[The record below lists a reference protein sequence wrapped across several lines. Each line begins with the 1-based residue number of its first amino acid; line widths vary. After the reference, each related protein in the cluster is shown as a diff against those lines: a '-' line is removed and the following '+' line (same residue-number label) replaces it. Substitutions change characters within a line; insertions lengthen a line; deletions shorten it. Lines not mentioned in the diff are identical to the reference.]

1 MKIRNKRLRR
11 IMIPA
16 VLSAVVLTEALA
28 PVCVLAGPATAS
40 VDETLYLNLDY
51 YGGISK
57 ANVVKGISFNSL
69 KSYTDYGN
77 YLSVTNM
84 TTDEKPVEGSGSV
97 TFSAPENGGKFF
109 FEGELDPKKVTSPWT
124 FDVTYKVNGVV
135 TNAEDVA
142 GASGTIEMDIDC
154 YPNEKAS
161 EYMKNNFMLICAVPI
176 DNNKVYSVDAPDSQ
190 TINLGQY
197 SGVAFEALPGKE
209 AHFVVRMGTD
219 SFETV
224 GAIIMMSP
232 GTVGDLED
240 LKDLKELK
248 DKFRDN
254 TNAMMDDVDALMDNV
269 TDVSEQL
276 SLTNEMLS
284 QLKQGKSKID
294 ASKDVI
300 FNGNDVAIQD
310 LRDLSTSMTPLSDS
324 LKTVQWMVYDVNK
337 NLNSLDQ
344 DLLDTTSKMKTL
356 STRLKTL
363 GSSMSGV
370 DNLTAQE
377 IISEI
382 SEAGLTDALKKV
394 QSGAAGASSAA
405 DEFSTIVGKGVDN
418 LTAQEIISEIS
429 EAGLTDALKK
439 VQSGAAGASSAADE
453 FSTIVGKGVASASDA
468 SSKLV
473 TDAALSN
480 TMYEEEYLPQAVIS
494 AVQQSLGSNTDLS
507 DATKKAAAEQSVA
520 QLLDIYT
527 ALRNA
532 GDTADSEGSGLITED
547 NDGSAVSTASL
558 LAAAA
563 ALKAAQSGTA
573 GALDAYSGNSSFL
586 SLALQLSS
594 EPSYASATAK
604 QQASRFVGRLQSVQN
619 LQKSAEDISKNAA
632 DSSTQAGK
640 KLTELQSALEEL
652 GSGLAD
658 AAGIESAAL
667 ISGIDSVLSDIE
679 DIADDAGAV
688 SFQTARFLNS
698 ASKLS
703 GDLDSLIGTMNNYYD
718 DLQKAVSN
726 TDDVLGQIQKT
737 TDDLA
742 GTLQTVNDTLRSAS
756 ENLSAAGDAALAAG
770 DLAVDNTEKI
780 VDNTKNL
787 KDSGADLR
795 KSINDELDEKEAEN
809 NFLNMDPDAV
819 KESFTSEK
827 NQEPTA
833 LSIVCRTEEIS
844 VDDDEEESLDAE
856 TEEESSGVLQRIAN
870 VFKKIWHAVKK
881 LLGMEKD

>member
-1 MKIRNKRLRR
+1 MKIRNRKLRR

-28 PVCVLAGPATAS
+28 PVCALAGPATAS

-57 ANVVKGISFNSL
+57 ANVVKGINFNSL
-69 KSYTDYGN
+69 STYTDYGD

-84 TTDEKPVEGSGSV
+84 STDEKPTEGNGSV
-97 TFSAPENGGKFF
+97 TFSAPEKGGKFF
-109 FEGELDPKKVTSPWT
+109 FEGELDPKKVVSPWT

-154 YPNEKAS
+154 YPNENAS

-209 AHFVVRMGTD
+209 AHFVVRLGTD

-224 GAIIMMSP
+224 GAILMMSP
-232 GTVGDLED
+232 GTVGDLQD

-248 DKFRDN
+248 DKFRTN
-254 TNAMMDDVDALMDNV
+254 TNAMMDDMEALMDNV
-269 TDVSEQL
+269 TDVSKQL
-276 SLTNEMLS
+276 SLTNEMLT
-284 QLKQGKSKID
+284 QLRAGKSKID

-324 LKTVQWMVYDVNK
+324 LKTAQWMVYDVNK
-337 NLNSLDQ
+337 NLNSMDQ

-356 STRLKTL
+356 STRLKSL
-363 GSSMSGV
+363 GSSLGGV
-370 DNLTAQE
+370 DNLTAQDLLKE
-377 IISEI
+377 MND
-382 SEAGLTDALKKV
+382 AGLSDALKKIKTN
-394 QSGAAGASSAA
+394 AAGASSSAGELSA
-405 DEFSTIVGKGVDN
+405 VVSQGVST
-418 LTAQEIISEIS
+418 
-429 EAGLTDALKK
+429 
-439 VQSGAAGASSAADE
+439 ASN
-453 FSTIVGKGVASASDA
+453 ASA
-468 SSKLV
+468 KLV

-494 AVQQSLGSNTDLS
+494 AVQQSLGSDADLS
-507 DATKKAAAEQSVA
+507 DAAVKAAAEQNVA
-520 QLLDIYT
+520 QLLDVYK
-527 ALRNA
+527 ALRN
-532 GDTADSEGSGLITED
+532 GSSADSEGSGLITED
-547 NDGSAVSTASL
+547 NAGSAVSAEELLTAV
-558 LAAAA
+558 A
-563 ALKAAQSGTA
+563 ALKSGDQIALAGYMENNESFTSLVGQLQS
-573 GALDAYSGNSSFL
+573 N
-586 SLALQLSS
+586 
-594 EPSYASATAK
+594 PNYASSTAK
-604 QQASRFVGRLQSVQN
+604 QQASRFVGRLQSVQS
-619 LQKSAEDISKNAA
+619 LQKSADDISKNAA
-632 DSSTQAGK
+632 DSSAKAGE
-640 KLTELQSALEEL
+640 KLSELQSALEEL
-652 GSGLAD
+652 GTGLSD
-658 AAGIESAAL
+658 VAGIESSAL

-679 DIADDAGAV
+679 DISEDAGAV
-688 SFQTARFLNS
+688 AFQTARFLNS

-703 GDLDSLIGTMNNYYD
+703 GDLDSLIGIMNNYYED
-718 DLQKAVSN
+718 VQKALTN

-756 ENLSAAGDAALAAG
+756 ENLSAAGDAALEAG
-770 DLAVDNTEKI
+770 DLAVDNAEKI

-787 KDSGADLR
+787 KNSGADLR

-844 VDDDEEESLDAE
+844 LDDDEEESLDAE
-856 TEEESSGVLQRIAN
+856 EAEENLSSFQRIVN
-870 VFKKIWHAVKK
+870 VFKKIWHAIKSV
-881 LLGMEKD
+881 LGLDKSKSKG

>member
-1 MKIRNKRLRR
+1 MKIRNRKLRR

-28 PVCVLAGPATAS
+28 PVCALAGPATAS

-57 ANVVKGISFNSL
+57 ANVVKGINFNSL
-69 KSYTDYGN
+69 STYTDYGD

-84 TTDEKPVEGSGSV
+84 STDEKPTESNGSV
-97 TFSAPENGGKFF
+97 TFSAPEKGGKFF
-109 FEGELDPKKVTSPWT
+109 FEGELDPKKVVSPWT

-154 YPNEKAS
+154 YPNENAS

-209 AHFVVRMGTD
+209 AHFVVRLGTD

-224 GAIIMMSP
+224 GAILMMSP
-232 GTVGDLED
+232 GTVGDLQD

-248 DKFRDN
+248 DKFRTN
-254 TNAMMDDVDALMDNV
+254 TNAMMDDMEALMDNV
-269 TDVSEQL
+269 TDVSKQL
-276 SLTNEMLS
+276 SLTNEMLT
-284 QLKQGKSKID
+284 QLRAGKSKID

-324 LKTVQWMVYDVNK
+324 LKTAQWMVYDVNK
-337 NLNSLDQ
+337 NLNSMDQ

-356 STRLKTL
+356 STRLKSL
-363 GSSMSGV
+363 GSSLGGV
-370 DNLTAQE
+370 DNLTAQDLLKE
-377 IISEI
+377 MND
-382 SEAGLTDALKKV
+382 AGLSDALKKIKTN
-394 QSGAAGASSAA
+394 AAGASSSAGELSA
-405 DEFSTIVGKGVDN
+405 VVSQGVST
-418 LTAQEIISEIS
+418 
-429 EAGLTDALKK
+429 
-439 VQSGAAGASSAADE
+439 ASN
-453 FSTIVGKGVASASDA
+453 ASA
-468 SSKLV
+468 KLV

-494 AVQQSLGSNTDLS
+494 AVQQSLGSDADLS
-507 DATKKAAAEQSVA
+507 DAAVKAAAEQSVA
-520 QLLDIYT
+520 QLLDVYK
-527 ALRNA
+527 ALRN
-532 GDTADSEGSGLITED
+532 GSSADSEGSGLITED
-547 NDGSAVSTASL
+547 NAGSAVSAEELLTAV
-558 LAAAA
+558 A
-563 ALKAAQSGTA
+563 ALKSGDQS
-573 GALDAYSGNSSFL
+573 ALAEYAGNSSFM
-586 SLALQLSS
+586 SLVQQLAGDS
-594 EPSYASATAK
+594 SYASSTAK
-604 QQASRFVGRLQSVQN
+604 QQASRFVGRLQSVQS
-619 LQKSAEDISKNAA
+619 LQKSADDISKNAA
-632 DSSTQAGK
+632 DSSAKAGE
-640 KLTELQSALEEL
+640 KLSELQSALEEL
-652 GSGLAD
+652 GAGLSD
-658 AAGIESAAL
+658 VAGIESSAL

-679 DIADDAGAV
+679 DISEDAGAV

-703 GDLDSLIGTMNNYYD
+703 GDLDSLIGIMNNYYED
-718 DLQKAVSN
+718 VQKALTN

-756 ENLSAAGDAALAAG
+756 ENLSAAGDAALEAG
-770 DLAVDNTEKI
+770 DLAVDNAEKI

-787 KDSGADLR
+787 KNSGADLR

-844 VDDDEEESLDAE
+844 LDDDEEESLDAE
-856 TEEESSGVLQRIAN
+856 EAEENLSSFQRIVN
-870 VFKKIWHAVKK
+870 VFKKIWHAIKSV
-881 LLGMEKD
+881 LGLDKSKSKG

>member
-84 TTDEKPVEGSGSV
+84 TTDEKPVESSGSV

-363 GSSMSGV
+363 GSSMS
-370 DNLTAQE
+370 
-377 IISEI
+377 
-382 SEAGLTDALKKV
+382 
-394 QSGAAGASSAA
+394 
-405 DEFSTIVGKGVDN
+405 GVDN

>member
-1 MKIRNKRLRR
+1 MKIRNRKLRR

-28 PVCVLAGPATAS
+28 PVCALAGPATAS

-57 ANVVKGISFNSL
+57 ANVVKGINFNSL
-69 KSYTDYGN
+69 SSYTDYGD

-84 TTDEKPVEGSGSV
+84 STDEKPTEGNGSV
-97 TFSAPENGGKFF
+97 TFSAPEKGGKFF
-109 FEGELDPKKVTSPWT
+109 FEGELDPKKVVSPWT

-154 YPNEKAS
+154 YPNENAS

-209 AHFVVRMGTD
+209 AHFVVRLGTD

-224 GAIIMMSP
+224 GAILMMSP
-232 GTVGDLED
+232 GTVGDLQD

-248 DKFRDN
+248 DKFRTN

-269 TDVSEQL
+269 TDVSKQL
-276 SLTNEMLS
+276 SLTNEMLT
-284 QLKQGKSKID
+284 QLRAGKSKID

-324 LKTVQWMVYDVNK
+324 LKTAQWMVYDVNK
-337 NLNSLDQ
+337 NLNSMDQ

-356 STRLKTL
+356 STRLKSL
-363 GSSMSGV
+363 GSSLGGV
-370 DNLTAQE
+370 DNLTAQDLLQE
-377 IISEI
+377 MND
-382 SEAGLTDALKKV
+382 AGLSDALKKIKTN
-394 QSGAAGASSAA
+394 AAGASSSAGELSA
-405 DEFSTIVGKGVDN
+405 VVSQGVST
-418 LTAQEIISEIS
+418 
-429 EAGLTDALKK
+429 
-439 VQSGAAGASSAADE
+439 ASN
-453 FSTIVGKGVASASDA
+453 ASA
-468 SSKLV
+468 KLV

-494 AVQQSLGSNTDLS
+494 AVQQSLGSDADLS
-507 DATKKAAAEQSVA
+507 DAAVKAAAEQNVA
-520 QLLDIYT
+520 QLLDVYK
-527 ALRNA
+527 ALRN
-532 GDTADSEGSGLITED
+532 GSSVDSEGSGLITED
-547 NDGSAVSTASL
+547 NAGSAVSAEELLTAV
-558 LAAAA
+558 A
-563 ALKAAQSGTA
+563 ALKSGDQIALAGYMENNESFTSLVGQLQS
-573 GALDAYSGNSSFL
+573 N
-586 SLALQLSS
+586 
-594 EPSYASATAK
+594 PNYASSTAK
-604 QQASRFVGRLQSVQN
+604 QQASRFVGRLQSVQS
-619 LQKSAEDISKNAA
+619 LQKSADDISKNAA
-632 DSSTQAGK
+632 DSSAKAGE
-640 KLTELQSALEEL
+640 KLSELQSALEEL
-652 GSGLAD
+652 GTGLSD
-658 AAGIESAAL
+658 VAGIESSAL

-679 DIADDAGAV
+679 DISEDAGAV
-688 SFQTARFLNS
+688 AFQTARFLNS

-703 GDLDSLIGTMNNYYD
+703 GDLDSLIGIMNNYYED
-718 DLQKAVSN
+718 VQKALTN

-756 ENLSAAGDAALAAG
+756 ENLSAAGDAALEAG
-770 DLAVDNTEKI
+770 DLAVDNAEKI

-787 KDSGADLR
+787 KNSGADLR

-844 VDDDEEESLDAE
+844 LDDDEEESLDAE
-856 TEEESSGVLQRIAN
+856 EAEENLSSFQRIVN
-870 VFKKIWHAVKK
+870 VFKKIWHAIKSV
-881 LLGMEKD
+881 LGLDKSKSKG

>member
-1 MKIRNKRLRR
+1 MKIRNKKLRR
-11 IMIPA
+11 LMIPA
-16 VLSAVVLTEALA
+16 VMSAVVLTEALA

-57 ANVVKGISFNSL
+57 ANVVKGINFNSL
-69 KSYTDYGN
+69 STYTDYGD

-84 TTDEKPVEGSGSV
+84 STDEKPAEGSGSV
-97 TFSAPENGGKFF
+97 TFSAPEKGGKFF
-109 FEGELDPKKVTSPWT
+109 FEGELDPKKVVSPWT

-135 TNAEDVA
+135 TNAEDAA

-154 YPNEKAS
+154 YPNENAS

-209 AHFVVRMGTD
+209 AHFVVRLGTD

-224 GAIIMMSP
+224 GAILMMCP
-232 GTVGDLED
+232 GTVGDLQD

-248 DKFRDN
+248 DKFRTN
-254 TNAMMDDVDALMDNV
+254 TNAMMDDMDALMDNV
-269 TDVSEQL
+269 TDVSKQL

-284 QLKQGKSKID
+284 QLRAGKSKID
-294 ASKDVI
+294 ASKDTI

-310 LRDLSTSMTPLSDS
+310 LRDLSASMTPLSDS
-324 LKTVQWMVYDVNK
+324 LKTTQWMVYDVNK
-337 NLNSLDQ
+337 NLNTMDQ

-356 STRLKTL
+356 STRLKSL
-363 GSSMSGV
+363 GSSLGGV

-377 IISEI
+377 LLKEMND
-382 SEAGLTDALKKV
+382 AGLSDALKKIKTN
-394 QSGAAGASSAA
+394 A
-405 DEFSTIVGKGVDN
+405 
-418 LTAQEIISEIS
+418 
-429 EAGLTDALKK
+429 
-439 VQSGAAGASSAADE
+439 
-453 FSTIVGKGVASASDA
+453 ASASSSAGELSAVVSQGVSTASNA

-494 AVQQSLGSNTDLS
+494 AVQQSLGSDADLS
-507 DATKKAAAEQSVA
+507 DANTKAAAEQSVA
-520 QLLDIYT
+520 QLLDIYK
-527 ALRNA
+527 ALRNGA
-532 GDTADSEGSGLITED
+532 VADSEGSGLITES
-547 NDGSAVSTASL
+547 NDGSTVSAKDL
-558 LAAAA
+558 LTAAA
-563 ALKAAQSGTA
+563 ALKSGDVSALAEYMGNGSFAALVGQLQSNADYT
-573 GALDAYSGNSSFL
+573 
-586 SLALQLSS
+586 
-594 EPSYASATAK
+594 SATAK
-604 QQASRFVGRLQSVQN
+604 QQASRFVGRLQSVQS
-619 LQKSAEDISKNAA
+619 LKKSADEISKNAA
-632 DSSTQAGK
+632 DSSAQAGA
-640 KLTELQSALEEL
+640 KLSELQSALEEL

-658 AAGIESAAL
+658 VAGIESGAL
-667 ISGIDSVLSDIE
+667 ISGIDDVLSDIE
-679 DIADDAGAV
+679 DISDDAGAV
-688 SFQTARFLNS
+688 AFQTARFLNS

-703 GDLDSLIGTMNNYYD
+703 GDLDTLIGTMNNYYD
-718 DLQKAVSN
+718 DVQKALSN

-756 ENLSAAGDAALAAG
+756 ENLSAAGDAALEAG

-787 KDSGADLR
+787 KNSGADLR

-844 VDDDEEESLDAE
+844 LDDDEEESLDAE
-856 TEEESSGVLQRIAN
+856 EEGESLSSFQRIIN
-870 VFKKIWHAVKK
+870 VFKKIWHAIKHV
-881 LLGMEKD
+881 LGLDKTKSKS

>member
-1 MKIRNKRLRR
+1 MKIRNRKLRR

-28 PVCVLAGPATAS
+28 PVCALAGPATAS

-57 ANVVKGISFNSL
+57 ANVVKGINFNSL
-69 KSYTDYGN
+69 STYTDYGD

-84 TTDEKPVEGSGSV
+84 STDEKPTEGNGSV
-97 TFSAPENGGKFF
+97 TFSAPEKGGKFF
-109 FEGELDPKKVTSPWT
+109 FEGELDPKKVVSPWT

-154 YPNEKAS
+154 YPNENAS

-209 AHFVVRMGTD
+209 AHFVVRLGTD

-224 GAIIMMSP
+224 GAILMMSP
-232 GTVGDLED
+232 GTVGDLQD

-248 DKFRDN
+248 DKFRTN
-254 TNAMMDDVDALMDNV
+254 TNAMMDDVEALMDNV
-269 TDVSEQL
+269 TDVSKQL
-276 SLTNEMLS
+276 SLTNEMLT
-284 QLKQGKSKID
+284 QLRSGKSKID

-324 LKTVQWMVYDVNK
+324 LKTAQWMVYDVNK
-337 NLNSLDQ
+337 NLNSMDQ

-356 STRLKTL
+356 STRLKSL
-363 GSSMSGV
+363 GSSLGGV
-370 DNLTAQE
+370 DNLTAQDLLQE
-377 IISEI
+377 MNDT
-382 SEAGLTDALKKV
+382 GLSDALKKIKTN
-394 QSGAAGASSAA
+394 AAGASSSAGELSA
-405 DEFSTIVGKGVDN
+405 VVSQGVST
-418 LTAQEIISEIS
+418 
-429 EAGLTDALKK
+429 
-439 VQSGAAGASSAADE
+439 ASN
-453 FSTIVGKGVASASDA
+453 ASA
-468 SSKLV
+468 KLV

-494 AVQQSLGSNTDLS
+494 AVQQSLGSDADLS
-507 DATKKAAAEQSVA
+507 DATVKAAAEQNVA
-520 QLLDIYT
+520 QLLDVYK
-527 ALRNA
+527 ALRN
-532 GDTADSEGSGLITED
+532 GSSADSEGSGLITTED
-547 NDGSAVSTASL
+547 NAGGAVSAEDLLTAV
-558 LAAAA
+558 A
-563 ALKAAQSGTA
+563 ALKSGDQSALA
-573 GALDAYSGNSSFL
+573 GYAGNSSFM
-586 SLALQLSS
+586 SLVQQLAGD
-594 EPSYASATAK
+594 ESYASSTAK
-604 QQASRFVGRLQSVQN
+604 QQASRFVGRLQSVQS
-619 LQKSAEDISKNAA
+619 LQKSADDISKNAA
-632 DSSTQAGK
+632 DSSAKAGE
-640 KLTELQSALEEL
+640 KLSELQSALEEL
-652 GSGLAD
+652 GAGLSD
-658 AAGIESAAL
+658 VAGIESSAL

-679 DIADDAGAV
+679 DISEDAGAV
-688 SFQTARFLNS
+688 AFQTARFLNS

-703 GDLDSLIGTMNNYYD
+703 GDLDSLIGIMNNYYED
-718 DLQKAVSN
+718 VQKALTN

-756 ENLSAAGDAALAAG
+756 ENLSAAGDAALEAG
-770 DLAVDNTEKI
+770 DLAVDNAEKI

-787 KDSGADLR
+787 KNSGADLR

-844 VDDDEEESLDAE
+844 LDDDEEESLDAE
-856 TEEESSGVLQRIAN
+856 EAEENLSSFQRIVN
-870 VFKKIWHAVKK
+870 VFKKIWHAIKSV
-881 LLGMEKD
+881 LGLDKSKSKG

>member
-1 MKIRNKRLRR
+1 
-11 IMIPA
+11 MIPA

-28 PVCVLAGPATAS
+28 PVCALAGPATAS

-57 ANVVKGISFNSL
+57 ANVVKGINFNSL
-69 KSYTDYGN
+69 STYTDYGD

-84 TTDEKPVEGSGSV
+84 STDEKPTESNGSV
-97 TFSAPENGGKFF
+97 TFSAPEKGGKFF
-109 FEGELDPKKVTSPWT
+109 FEGELDPKKVVSPWT

-154 YPNEKAS
+154 YPNENAS

-209 AHFVVRMGTD
+209 AHFVVRLGTD

-224 GAIIMMSP
+224 GAILMMSP
-232 GTVGDLED
+232 GTVGDLQD

-248 DKFRDN
+248 DKFRTN
-254 TNAMMDDVDALMDNV
+254 TNAMMDDMEALMDNV
-269 TDVSEQL
+269 TDVSKQL
-276 SLTNEMLS
+276 SLTNEMLT
-284 QLKQGKSKID
+284 QLRAGKSKID

-324 LKTVQWMVYDVNK
+324 LKTAQWMVYDVNK
-337 NLNSLDQ
+337 NLNSMDQ

-356 STRLKTL
+356 STRLKSL
-363 GSSMSGV
+363 GSSLGGV
-370 DNLTAQE
+370 DNLTAQDLLKE
-377 IISEI
+377 MND
-382 SEAGLTDALKKV
+382 AGLSDALKKIKTN
-394 QSGAAGASSAA
+394 AAGASSSAGELSA
-405 DEFSTIVGKGVDN
+405 VVSQGVST
-418 LTAQEIISEIS
+418 
-429 EAGLTDALKK
+429 
-439 VQSGAAGASSAADE
+439 ASN
-453 FSTIVGKGVASASDA
+453 ASA
-468 SSKLV
+468 KLV

-494 AVQQSLGSNTDLS
+494 AVQQSLGSDADLS
-507 DATKKAAAEQSVA
+507 DAAVKAAAEQSVA
-520 QLLDIYT
+520 QLLDVYK
-527 ALRNA
+527 ALRN
-532 GDTADSEGSGLITED
+532 GSSADSEGSGLITED
-547 NDGSAVSTASL
+547 NAGSAVSAEELLTAV
-558 LAAAA
+558 A
-563 ALKAAQSGTA
+563 ALKSGDQS
-573 GALDAYSGNSSFL
+573 ALAEYAGNSSFM
-586 SLALQLSS
+586 SLVQQLAGDS
-594 EPSYASATAK
+594 SYASSTAK
-604 QQASRFVGRLQSVQN
+604 QQASRFVGRLQSVQS
-619 LQKSAEDISKNAA
+619 LQKSADDISKNAA
-632 DSSTQAGK
+632 DSSAKAGE
-640 KLTELQSALEEL
+640 KLSELQSALEEL
-652 GSGLAD
+652 GAGLSD
-658 AAGIESAAL
+658 VAGIESSAL

-679 DIADDAGAV
+679 DISEDAGAV

-703 GDLDSLIGTMNNYYD
+703 GDLDSLIGIMNNYYED
-718 DLQKAVSN
+718 VQKALTN

-756 ENLSAAGDAALAAG
+756 ENLSAAGDAALEAG
-770 DLAVDNTEKI
+770 DLAVDNAEKI

-787 KDSGADLR
+787 KNSGADLR

-844 VDDDEEESLDAE
+844 LDDDEEESLDAE
-856 TEEESSGVLQRIAN
+856 EAEENLSSFQRIVN
-870 VFKKIWHAVKK
+870 VFKKIWHAIKSV
-881 LLGMEKD
+881 LGLDKSKSKG

>member
-1 MKIRNKRLRR
+1 MKIRNRKLRR

-28 PVCVLAGPATAS
+28 PVCALAGPATAS

-57 ANVVKGISFNSL
+57 ANVVKGINFNSL
-69 KSYTDYGN
+69 STYTDYGD

-84 TTDEKPVEGSGSV
+84 STDEKPTESNGSV
-97 TFSAPENGGKFF
+97 TFSAPEKGGKFF
-109 FEGELDPKKVTSPWT
+109 FEGELDPKKVVSPWT

-154 YPNEKAS
+154 YPNENAS

-209 AHFVVRMGTD
+209 AHFVVRLGTD

-224 GAIIMMSP
+224 GAILMMSP
-232 GTVGDLED
+232 GTVGDLQD

-248 DKFRDN
+248 DKFRTN
-254 TNAMMDDVDALMDNV
+254 TNAMMDDMEALMDNV
-269 TDVSEQL
+269 TDVSKQL
-276 SLTNEMLS
+276 SLTNEMLT
-284 QLKQGKSKID
+284 QLRAGKSKID

-324 LKTVQWMVYDVNK
+324 LKTAQWMVYDVNK
-337 NLNSLDQ
+337 NLNSMDQ

-356 STRLKTL
+356 STRLKSL
-363 GSSMSGV
+363 GSSLGGV
-370 DNLTAQE
+370 DNLTAQDILKE
-377 IISEI
+377 MND
-382 SEAGLTDALKKV
+382 AGLSDALKKIKTN
-394 QSGAAGASSAA
+394 AAGASSSAGELSA
-405 DEFSTIVGKGVDN
+405 VVSQGVST
-418 LTAQEIISEIS
+418 
-429 EAGLTDALKK
+429 
-439 VQSGAAGASSAADE
+439 ASN
-453 FSTIVGKGVASASDA
+453 ASA
-468 SSKLV
+468 KLV

-494 AVQQSLGSNTDLS
+494 AVQQSLGSDADLS
-507 DATKKAAAEQSVA
+507 DAAVKAAAEQNVA
-520 QLLDIYT
+520 QLLDVYK
-527 ALRNA
+527 ALRN
-532 GDTADSEGSGLITED
+532 GTSVDSEGSGLITED
-547 NDGSAVSTASL
+547 NAGSAVSAEELLTAV
-558 LAAAA
+558 A
-563 ALKAAQSGTA
+563 ALKSGDQS
-573 GALDAYSGNSSFL
+573 ALAEYAGNSSFM
-586 SLALQLSS
+586 SLVQQLAGDS
-594 EPSYASATAK
+594 SYASSTAK
-604 QQASRFVGRLQSVQN
+604 QQASRFVGRLQSVQS
-619 LQKSAEDISKNAA
+619 LQKSADDISKNAA
-632 DSSTQAGK
+632 DSSAKAGE
-640 KLTELQSALEEL
+640 KLSELQSALEEL
-652 GSGLAD
+652 GTGLSD
-658 AAGIESAAL
+658 VAGIESSAL

-679 DIADDAGAV
+679 DISEDAGAV
-688 SFQTARFLNS
+688 AFQTARFLNS

-703 GDLDSLIGTMNNYYD
+703 GDLDSLIGIMNNYYED
-718 DLQKAVSN
+718 VQKALTN

-756 ENLSAAGDAALAAG
+756 ENLSAAGDAALEAG

-787 KDSGADLR
+787 KNSGADLR

-844 VDDDEEESLDAE
+844 LDDDEEESLDAE
-856 TEEESSGVLQRIAN
+856 EAEENLSSFQRIVN
-870 VFKKIWHAVKK
+870 VFKKIWHAIKSV
-881 LLGMEKD
+881 LGLDKSKSKG

>member
-1 MKIRNKRLRR
+1 MKIRNRKLRR

-28 PVCVLAGPATAS
+28 PVCALAGPATAS

-57 ANVVKGISFNSL
+57 ANVVKGINFNSL
-69 KSYTDYGN
+69 STYTDYGD

-84 TTDEKPVEGSGSV
+84 STDEKPTESNGSV
-97 TFSAPENGGKFF
+97 TFSAPEKGGKFF
-109 FEGELDPKKVTSPWT
+109 FEGELDPKKVVSPWT

-154 YPNEKAS
+154 YPNENAS

-209 AHFVVRMGTD
+209 AHFVVRLGTD

-224 GAIIMMSP
+224 GAILMMSP
-232 GTVGDLED
+232 GTVGDLQD

-248 DKFRDN
+248 DKFRTN
-254 TNAMMDDVDALMDNV
+254 TNAMMDDMEALMDNV
-269 TDVSEQL
+269 TDVSKQL
-276 SLTNEMLS
+276 SLTNEMLT
-284 QLKQGKSKID
+284 QLRAGKSKID

-324 LKTVQWMVYDVNK
+324 LKTAQWMVYDVNK
-337 NLNSLDQ
+337 NLNSMDQ

-356 STRLKTL
+356 STRLKSL
-363 GSSMSGV
+363 GSSLGGV
-370 DNLTAQE
+370 DNLTAQDILKE
-377 IISEI
+377 MND
-382 SEAGLTDALKKV
+382 AGLSDALKKIKTN
-394 QSGAAGASSAA
+394 AAGASSSAGELSA
-405 DEFSTIVGKGVDN
+405 VVSQGVST
-418 LTAQEIISEIS
+418 
-429 EAGLTDALKK
+429 
-439 VQSGAAGASSAADE
+439 ASN
-453 FSTIVGKGVASASDA
+453 ASA
-468 SSKLV
+468 KLV

-494 AVQQSLGSNTDLS
+494 AVQQSLGSDADLS
-507 DATKKAAAEQSVA
+507 DAAVKAAAEQSVA
-520 QLLDIYT
+520 QLLDVYK
-527 ALRNA
+527 ALRN
-532 GDTADSEGSGLITED
+532 GSSADSEGSGLITED
-547 NDGSAVSTASL
+547 NAGSAVSAEELLTAV
-558 LAAAA
+558 A
-563 ALKAAQSGTA
+563 ALKSGDQS
-573 GALDAYSGNSSFL
+573 ALAEYAGNSSFMEL
-586 SLALQLSS
+586 VTQLNGNA
-594 EPSYASATAK
+594 SYASSTAK
-604 QQASRFVGRLQSVQN
+604 QQASRFVGRLQSVQS
-619 LQKSAEDISKNAA
+619 LQKSADDISKNAA
-632 DSSTQAGK
+632 DSSAKAGE
-640 KLTELQSALEEL
+640 KLSELQSALEEL
-652 GSGLAD
+652 GTGLSD
-658 AAGIESAAL
+658 VAGIESSAL

-679 DIADDAGAV
+679 DISEDAGAV
-688 SFQTARFLNS
+688 AFQTARFLNS

-703 GDLDSLIGTMNNYYD
+703 GDLDSLIGIMNNYYED
-718 DLQKAVSN
+718 VQKALTN

-756 ENLSAAGDAALAAG
+756 ENLSAAGDAALEAG
-770 DLAVDNTEKI
+770 DLAVDNAEKI

-787 KDSGADLR
+787 KNSGADLR

-844 VDDDEEESLDAE
+844 LDDDEEESLDAE
-856 TEEESSGVLQRIAN
+856 EAEENLSSFQRIVN
-870 VFKKIWHAVKK
+870 VFKKIWHAIKSV
-881 LLGMEKD
+881 LGLDKSKSKG

>member
-1 MKIRNKRLRR
+1 MKIRNRKLRR

-28 PVCVLAGPATAS
+28 PVCALAGPATAS

-57 ANVVKGISFNSL
+57 ANVVKGINFNSL
-69 KSYTDYGN
+69 STYTDYGD

-84 TTDEKPVEGSGSV
+84 STDEKPTESNGSV
-97 TFSAPENGGKFF
+97 TFSAPEKGGKFF
-109 FEGELDPKKVTSPWT
+109 FEGELDPKKVVSPWT

-154 YPNEKAS
+154 YPNENAS

-209 AHFVVRMGTD
+209 AHFVVRLGTD

-224 GAIIMMSP
+224 GAILMMSP
-232 GTVGDLED
+232 GTVGDLQD

-248 DKFRDN
+248 DKFRTN

-269 TDVSEQL
+269 TDVSKQL
-276 SLTNEMLS
+276 SLTNEMLT
-284 QLKQGKSKID
+284 QLRAGKSKID

-324 LKTVQWMVYDVNK
+324 LKTAQWMVYDVNK
-337 NLNSLDQ
+337 NLNSMDQ

-356 STRLKTL
+356 STRLKSL
-363 GSSMSGV
+363 GSSLGGV
-370 DNLTAQE
+370 DNLTAQDILKE
-377 IISEI
+377 MND
-382 SEAGLTDALKKV
+382 AGLSDALKKIKTN
-394 QSGAAGASSAA
+394 AAGASSSAGELSA
-405 DEFSTIVGKGVDN
+405 VVSQGVST
-418 LTAQEIISEIS
+418 
-429 EAGLTDALKK
+429 
-439 VQSGAAGASSAADE
+439 ASN
-453 FSTIVGKGVASASDA
+453 ASA
-468 SSKLV
+468 KLV

-494 AVQQSLGSNTDLS
+494 AVQQSLGSDADLS
-507 DATKKAAAEQSVA
+507 DAAVKAAAEQSVA
-520 QLLDIYT
+520 QLLDVYK
-527 ALRNA
+527 ALRN
-532 GDTADSEGSGLITED
+532 GSSADSEGSGLITED
-547 NDGSAVSTASL
+547 NAGSAVSAEELLTAV
-558 LAAAA
+558 A
-563 ALKAAQSGTA
+563 ALKSGDQS
-573 GALDAYSGNSSFL
+573 ALAEYAGNSSFM
-586 SLALQLSS
+586 SLVQQLAGDS
-594 EPSYASATAK
+594 SYASSTAK
-604 QQASRFVGRLQSVQN
+604 QQASRFVGRLQSVQS
-619 LQKSAEDISKNAA
+619 LQKSADDISKNAA
-632 DSSTQAGK
+632 DSSAKAGE
-640 KLTELQSALEEL
+640 KLSELQSALEEL
-652 GSGLAD
+652 GTGLSD
-658 AAGIESAAL
+658 VAGIESSAL

-679 DIADDAGAV
+679 DISEDAGAV

-703 GDLDSLIGTMNNYYD
+703 GDLDSLIGIMNNYYED
-718 DLQKAVSN
+718 VQKALTN

-756 ENLSAAGDAALAAG
+756 ENLSAAGDAALEAG

-787 KDSGADLR
+787 KNSGADLR

-844 VDDDEEESLDAE
+844 LDDDEEESLDAE
-856 TEEESSGVLQRIAN
+856 EAEENLSSFQRIVN
-870 VFKKIWHAVKK
+870 VFKKIWHAIKSV
-881 LLGMEKD
+881 LGLDKSKSKG

>member
-1 MKIRNKRLRR
+1 MKIRNRKLRR

-28 PVCVLAGPATAS
+28 PVCALAGPATAS

-57 ANVVKGISFNSL
+57 ANVVKGINFNSL
-69 KSYTDYGN
+69 SSYTDYGD

-84 TTDEKPVEGSGSV
+84 STDEKPTEGNGSV
-97 TFSAPENGGKFF
+97 TFSAPEKGGKFF
-109 FEGELDPKKVTSPWT
+109 FEGELDPKKVVSPWT

-154 YPNEKAS
+154 YPNENAS

-209 AHFVVRMGTD
+209 AHFVVRLGTD

-224 GAIIMMSP
+224 GAILMMSP
-232 GTVGDLED
+232 GTVGDLQD

-248 DKFRDN
+248 DKFRTN

-269 TDVSEQL
+269 TDVSKQL
-276 SLTNEMLS
+276 SLTNEMLT
-284 QLKQGKSKID
+284 QLRAGKSKID

-324 LKTVQWMVYDVNK
+324 LKTAQWMVYDVNK
-337 NLNSLDQ
+337 NLNSMDQ

-356 STRLKTL
+356 STRLKSL
-363 GSSMSGV
+363 GSSLGGV
-370 DNLTAQE
+370 DNLTAQDLLKE
-377 IISEI
+377 MND
-382 SEAGLTDALKKV
+382 AGLSDALKKIKTN
-394 QSGAAGASSAA
+394 AAGASSSAGELSA
-405 DEFSTIVGKGVDN
+405 VVSQGVST
-418 LTAQEIISEIS
+418 
-429 EAGLTDALKK
+429 
-439 VQSGAAGASSAADE
+439 ASN
-453 FSTIVGKGVASASDA
+453 ASA
-468 SSKLV
+468 KLV

-494 AVQQSLGSNTDLS
+494 AVQQSLGSDADLS
-507 DATKKAAAEQSVA
+507 DAAVKAAAEQNVA
-520 QLLDIYT
+520 QLLDVYK
-527 ALRNA
+527 ALRN
-532 GDTADSEGSGLITED
+532 GSSADSEGSGLITED
-547 NDGSAVSTASL
+547 NAGSAVSAEELLTAV
-558 LAAAA
+558 A
-563 ALKAAQSGTA
+563 ALKSGDQS
-573 GALDAYSGNSSFL
+573 ALAEYAGNSSFM
-586 SLALQLSS
+586 SLVQQLAGDS
-594 EPSYASATAK
+594 SYASSTAK
-604 QQASRFVGRLQSVQN
+604 QQASRFVGRLQSVQS
-619 LQKSAEDISKNAA
+619 LQKSADDISKNAA
-632 DSSTQAGK
+632 DSSAKAGE
-640 KLTELQSALEEL
+640 KLSELQSALEEL
-652 GSGLAD
+652 GTGLSD
-658 AAGIESAAL
+658 VAGIESSAL

-679 DIADDAGAV
+679 DISEDAGAV
-688 SFQTARFLNS
+688 AFQTARFLNS

-703 GDLDSLIGTMNNYYD
+703 GDLDSLIGIMNNYYED
-718 DLQKAVSN
+718 VQKALTN

-756 ENLSAAGDAALAAG
+756 ENLSAAGDAALEAG

-787 KDSGADLR
+787 KNSGADLR

-844 VDDDEEESLDAE
+844 LDDDEEESLDAE
-856 TEEESSGVLQRIAN
+856 EAEENLSSFQRIVN
-870 VFKKIWHAVKK
+870 VFKKIWHAIKSV
-881 LLGMEKD
+881 LGLDKSKSKG

>member
-1 MKIRNKRLRR
+1 MKIRNRKLRR

-28 PVCVLAGPATAS
+28 PVCALAGPATAS

-57 ANVVKGISFNSL
+57 ANVVKGINFNSL
-69 KSYTDYGN
+69 STYTDYGD

-84 TTDEKPVEGSGSV
+84 STDEKPTESNGSV
-97 TFSAPENGGKFF
+97 TFSAPEKGGKFF
-109 FEGELDPKKVTSPWT
+109 FEGELDPKKVVSPWT

-154 YPNEKAS
+154 YPNENAS

-209 AHFVVRMGTD
+209 AHFVVRLGTD

-224 GAIIMMSP
+224 GAILMMSP
-232 GTVGDLED
+232 GTVGDLQD

-248 DKFRDN
+248 DKFRTN
-254 TNAMMDDVDALMDNV
+254 TNAMMDDMEALMDNV
-269 TDVSEQL
+269 TDVSKQL
-276 SLTNEMLS
+276 SLTNEMLT
-284 QLKQGKSKID
+284 QLRAGKSKID

-324 LKTVQWMVYDVNK
+324 LKTAQWMVYDVNK
-337 NLNSLDQ
+337 NLNSMDQ

-356 STRLKTL
+356 STRLKSL
-363 GSSMSGV
+363 GSSLGGV
-370 DNLTAQE
+370 DNLTAQDILKE
-377 IISEI
+377 MND
-382 SEAGLTDALKKV
+382 AGLSDALKKIKTN
-394 QSGAAGASSAA
+394 AAGASSSAGELSA
-405 DEFSTIVGKGVDN
+405 VVSQGVST
-418 LTAQEIISEIS
+418 
-429 EAGLTDALKK
+429 
-439 VQSGAAGASSAADE
+439 ASN
-453 FSTIVGKGVASASDA
+453 ASA
-468 SSKLV
+468 KLV

-494 AVQQSLGSNTDLS
+494 AVQQSLGSDADLS
-507 DATKKAAAEQSVA
+507 DAAVKAAAEQSVA
-520 QLLDIYT
+520 QLLDVYK
-527 ALRNA
+527 ALRN
-532 GDTADSEGSGLITED
+532 GSSADSEGSGLITED
-547 NDGSAVSTASL
+547 NAGSAVSAEELLTAV
-558 LAAAA
+558 A
-563 ALKAAQSGTA
+563 ALKSGDQS
-573 GALDAYSGNSSFL
+573 ALAEYAGNSSFMEL
-586 SLALQLSS
+586 VTQLNGNAG
-594 EPSYASATAK
+594 YASSTAK
-604 QQASRFVGRLQSVQN
+604 QQASRFVGRLQSVQS
-619 LQKSAEDISKNAA
+619 LQKSADDISKNAA
-632 DSSTQAGK
+632 DSSAKAGE
-640 KLTELQSALEEL
+640 KLSELQSALEEL
-652 GSGLAD
+652 GTGLSD
-658 AAGIESAAL
+658 VAGIESSAL

-679 DIADDAGAV
+679 DISEDAGAV
-688 SFQTARFLNS
+688 AFQTARFLNS

-703 GDLDSLIGTMNNYYD
+703 GDLDSLIGIMNNYYED
-718 DLQKAVSN
+718 VQKALTN

-756 ENLSAAGDAALAAG
+756 ENLSAAGDAALEAG
-770 DLAVDNTEKI
+770 DLAVDNAEKI

-787 KDSGADLR
+787 KNSGADLR

-844 VDDDEEESLDAE
+844 LDDDEEESLDAE
-856 TEEESSGVLQRIAN
+856 EAEENLSSFQRIVN
-870 VFKKIWHAVKK
+870 VFKKIWHAIKSV
-881 LLGMEKD
+881 LGLDKSKSKG

>member
-84 TTDEKPVEGSGSV
+84 TTDEKPEEGSGSV

-209 AHFVVRMGTD
+209 GHFVVRMGTD

-405 DEFSTIVGKGVDN
+405 DEFSTIVGKGV
-418 LTAQEIISEIS
+418 
-429 EAGLTDALKK
+429 
-439 VQSGAAGASSAADE
+439 
-453 FSTIVGKGVASASDA
+453 ASASDA

-507 DATKKAAAEQSVA
+507 DATKKAAAEQSAA

-532 GDTADSEGSGLITED
+532 GDTADSEGSGLITGD

-563 ALKAAQSGTA
+563 ALKAAQGGNT
-573 GALDAYSGNSSFL
+573 GALTAYSGNSSFM
-586 SLALQLSS
+586 SLVQQLNSDS
-594 EPSYASATAK
+594 SYASSTAK
-604 QQASRFVGRLQSVQN
+604 QQASRFVGRLQSVQS

-718 DLQKAVSN
+718 DVQKAVSN

-856 TEEESSGVLQRIAN
+856 TKEESSGVLQRIAN

>member
-1 MKIRNKRLRR
+1 MKIRNQKLRKL
-11 IMIPA
+11 MIPA

-57 ANVVKGISFNSL
+57 ANVVKGINFNSL
-69 KSYTDYGN
+69 SSYTDYGD

-84 TTDEKPVEGSGSV
+84 STDEKPTESEGAV
-97 TFSAPENGGKFF
+97 TFSAPEKGGKFF
-109 FEGELDPKKVTSPWT
+109 FEGELDPKKVVSPWT

-154 YPNEKAS
+154 YPNENAS

-209 AHFVVRMGTD
+209 AHFVVRLGTD

-224 GAIIMMSP
+224 GAILMMSP
-232 GTVGDLED
+232 GTVGDLQD

-248 DKFRDN
+248 DKFRTN
-254 TNAMMDDVDALMDNV
+254 TNAMMDDMEALMDNV

-276 SLTNEMLS
+276 SLTNEMLG
-284 QLKQGKSKID
+284 QLRAGKSKID
-294 ASKDVI
+294 ASKDII

-310 LRDLSTSMTPLSDS
+310 LRDLSTSLTPLSDS
-324 LKTVQWMVYDVNK
+324 LKTAQWMVYDVNQ
-337 NLNSLDQ
+337 NLNSMDQ

-356 STRLKTL
+356 STRLKSL
-363 GSSMSGV
+363 GSSLGGV
-370 DNLTAQE
+370 DNLTAQDILKE
-377 IISEI
+377 MND
-382 SEAGLTDALKKV
+382 AGLSEALKKIKTN
-394 QSGAAGASSAA
+394 AAGASSSASELSA
-405 DEFSTIVGKGVDN
+405 VVSQGVST
-418 LTAQEIISEIS
+418 
-429 EAGLTDALKK
+429 
-439 VQSGAAGASSAADE
+439 ASN
-453 FSTIVGKGVASASDA
+453 ASA
-468 SSKLV
+468 KLV
-473 TDAALSN
+473 TDAALSDS
-480 TMYEEEYLPQAVIS
+480 MYEEEYLPQAVIS
-494 AVQQSLGSNTDLS
+494 AVQQSLGSSADLS
-507 DATKKAAAEQSVA
+507 DAATKAAAEQSVG
-520 QLLDIYT
+520 QLLDVYK
-527 ALRNA
+527 ALRN
-532 GDTADSEGSGLITED
+532 GTTADSEGSGLITEG
-547 NDGSAVSTASL
+547 NDGSSVTAEDLLTAV
-558 LAAAA
+558 A
-563 ALKAAQSGTA
+563 ALKSGDQSNLA
-573 GALDAYSGNSSFL
+573 GYMNNSSFMT
-586 SLALQLSS
+586 LAGQLSS
-594 EPSYASATAK
+594 NSSYVSSTAK

-632 DSSTQAGK
+632 DSSTKASA
-640 KLTELQSALEEL
+640 KLSDLQSALEEL
-652 GSGLAD
+652 GTGLSD
-658 AAGIESAAL
+658 VAGIESDTL
-667 ISGIDSVLSDIE
+667 IKEIDAVLSDID
-679 DIADDAGAV
+679 DISDDAGAV
-688 SFQTARFLNS
+688 AFQTARFLNS

-703 GDLDSLIGTMNNYYD
+703 GDLDTLIGTMNNYYD
-718 DLQKAVSN
+718 DVQKALTN

-737 TDDLA
+737 TEDLT

-756 ENLSAAGDAALAAG
+756 ENLSAAGDAALSAG
-770 DLAVDNTEKI
+770 DLAVDNTGKI
-780 VDNTKNL
+780 VENTKNL
-787 KDSGADLR
+787 KNSGADLR

-844 VDDDEEESLDAE
+844 LDDDAEESLDAE
-856 TEEESSGVLQRIAN
+856 EAEEELSSFQRIAN
-870 VFKKIWHAVKK
+870 VFKKIWNAIKHV
-881 LLGMEKD
+881 LGLDKSKSKG

>member
-1 MKIRNKRLRR
+1 MKIRNRKLRR

-28 PVCVLAGPATAS
+28 PVCALAGPATAS

-57 ANVVKGISFNSL
+57 ANVVKGINFNSL
-69 KSYTDYGN
+69 SSYTDYGD

-84 TTDEKPVEGSGSV
+84 STDEKPTEGNGSV
-97 TFSAPENGGKFF
+97 TFSAPEKGGKFF
-109 FEGELDPKKVTSPWT
+109 FEGELDPKKVVSPWT

-154 YPNEKAS
+154 YPNENAS

-209 AHFVVRMGTD
+209 AHFVVRLGTD

-224 GAIIMMSP
+224 GAILMMSP
-232 GTVGDLED
+232 GTVGDLQD

-248 DKFRDN
+248 DKFRTN
-254 TNAMMDDVDALMDNV
+254 TNAMMDDMEALMDNV
-269 TDVSEQL
+269 TDVSKQL
-276 SLTNEMLS
+276 SLTNEMLT
-284 QLKQGKSKID
+284 QLRAGKSKID

-324 LKTVQWMVYDVNK
+324 LKTAQWMVYDVNK
-337 NLNSLDQ
+337 NLNSMDQ

-356 STRLKTL
+356 STRLKSL
-363 GSSMSGV
+363 GSSLGGV
-370 DNLTAQE
+370 DNLTAQDLLKE
-377 IISEI
+377 MND
-382 SEAGLTDALKKV
+382 AGLSDALKKIKTN
-394 QSGAAGASSAA
+394 AAGASSSAGELSA
-405 DEFSTIVGKGVDN
+405 VVSQGVST
-418 LTAQEIISEIS
+418 
-429 EAGLTDALKK
+429 
-439 VQSGAAGASSAADE
+439 ASN
-453 FSTIVGKGVASASDA
+453 ASA
-468 SSKLV
+468 KLV

-494 AVQQSLGSNTDLS
+494 AVQQSLGSDADLS
-507 DATKKAAAEQSVA
+507 DAAVKAAAEQSVA
-520 QLLDIYT
+520 QLLDVYK
-527 ALRNA
+527 ALRN
-532 GDTADSEGSGLITED
+532 GSSADSEGSGLITED
-547 NDGSAVSTASL
+547 NAGSAVSAEELLTAV
-558 LAAAA
+558 A
-563 ALKAAQSGTA
+563 ALKSGDQS
-573 GALDAYSGNSSFL
+573 ALAEYAGNSSFM
-586 SLALQLSS
+586 SLVQQLAGDS
-594 EPSYASATAK
+594 SYASSTAK
-604 QQASRFVGRLQSVQN
+604 QQASRFVGRLQSVQS
-619 LQKSAEDISKNAA
+619 LQKSADDISKNAA
-632 DSSTQAGK
+632 DSSAKAGE
-640 KLTELQSALEEL
+640 KLSELQSALEEL
-652 GSGLAD
+652 GAGLSD
-658 AAGIESAAL
+658 VAGIESSAL

-679 DIADDAGAV
+679 DISEDAGAV

-703 GDLDSLIGTMNNYYD
+703 GDLDSLIGIMNNYYED
-718 DLQKAVSN
+718 VQKALTN

-756 ENLSAAGDAALAAG
+756 ENLSAAGDAALEAG
-770 DLAVDNTEKI
+770 DLAVDNAEKI

-787 KDSGADLR
+787 KNSGADLR

-844 VDDDEEESLDAE
+844 LDDDEEESLDAE
-856 TEEESSGVLQRIAN
+856 EAEENLSSFQRIVN
-870 VFKKIWHAVKK
+870 VFKKIWHAIKSV
-881 LLGMEKD
+881 LGLDKSKSKG

>member
-1 MKIRNKRLRR
+1 MKIRNRKLRR

-28 PVCVLAGPATAS
+28 PVCALAGPATAS

-57 ANVVKGISFNSL
+57 ANVVKGINFNSL
-69 KSYTDYGN
+69 SSYTDYGD

-84 TTDEKPVEGSGSV
+84 STDEKPTEGNGSV
-97 TFSAPENGGKFF
+97 TFSAPEKGGKFF
-109 FEGELDPKKVTSPWT
+109 FEGELDPKKVVSPWT

-154 YPNEKAS
+154 YPNENAS

-209 AHFVVRMGTD
+209 AHFVVRLGTD

-224 GAIIMMSP
+224 GAILMMSP
-232 GTVGDLED
+232 GTVGDLQD

-248 DKFRDN
+248 DKFRTN
-254 TNAMMDDVDALMDNV
+254 TNAMMDDMEALMDNV
-269 TDVSEQL
+269 TDVSKQL
-276 SLTNEMLS
+276 SLTNEMLT
-284 QLKQGKSKID
+284 QLRAGKSKID

-324 LKTVQWMVYDVNK
+324 LKTAQWMVYDVNK
-337 NLNSLDQ
+337 NLNSMDQ

-356 STRLKTL
+356 STRLKSL
-363 GSSMSGV
+363 GSSLGGV
-370 DNLTAQE
+370 DNLTAQDLLKE
-377 IISEI
+377 MND
-382 SEAGLTDALKKV
+382 AGLSDALKKIKTN
-394 QSGAAGASSAA
+394 AAGASSSAGELSA
-405 DEFSTIVGKGVDN
+405 VVSQGVST
-418 LTAQEIISEIS
+418 
-429 EAGLTDALKK
+429 
-439 VQSGAAGASSAADE
+439 ASN
-453 FSTIVGKGVASASDA
+453 ASA
-468 SSKLV
+468 KLV

-494 AVQQSLGSNTDLS
+494 AVQQSLGSDADLS
-507 DATKKAAAEQSVA
+507 DAAVKAAAEQNVA
-520 QLLDIYT
+520 QLLDVYK
-527 ALRNA
+527 ALRN
-532 GDTADSEGSGLITED
+532 GSSADSEGSGLITED
-547 NDGSAVSTASL
+547 NAGSAVSAEELLTAV
-558 LAAAA
+558 A
-563 ALKAAQSGTA
+563 ALKSGDQS
-573 GALDAYSGNSSFL
+573 ALAEYAGNSSFM
-586 SLALQLSS
+586 SLVQQLAGDS
-594 EPSYASATAK
+594 SYASSTAK
-604 QQASRFVGRLQSVQN
+604 QQASRFVGRLQSVQS
-619 LQKSAEDISKNAA
+619 LQKSADDISKNAA
-632 DSSTQAGK
+632 DSSAKAGE
-640 KLTELQSALEEL
+640 KLSELQSALEEL
-652 GSGLAD
+652 GAGLSD
-658 AAGIESAAL
+658 VAGIESSAL

-679 DIADDAGAV
+679 DISEDAGAV

-703 GDLDSLIGTMNNYYD
+703 GDLDSLIGIMNNYYED
-718 DLQKAVSN
+718 VQKALTN

-756 ENLSAAGDAALAAG
+756 ENLSAAGDAALEAG

-787 KDSGADLR
+787 KNSGADLR

-844 VDDDEEESLDAE
+844 LDDDEEESLDAE
-856 TEEESSGVLQRIAN
+856 EAEENLSSFQRIVN
-870 VFKKIWHAVKK
+870 VFKKIWHAIKSV
-881 LLGMEKD
+881 LGLDKSKSKG

>member
-1 MKIRNKRLRR
+1 MKIRNRKLRR

-28 PVCVLAGPATAS
+28 PVCALAGPATAS

-57 ANVVKGISFNSL
+57 ANVVKGINFNSL
-69 KSYTDYGN
+69 STYTDYGD

-84 TTDEKPVEGSGSV
+84 STDEKPTESNGSV
-97 TFSAPENGGKFF
+97 TFSAPEKGGKFF
-109 FEGELDPKKVTSPWT
+109 FEGELDPKKVVSPWT

-154 YPNEKAS
+154 YPNENAS

-209 AHFVVRMGTD
+209 AHFVVRLGTD

-224 GAIIMMSP
+224 GAILMMSP
-232 GTVGDLED
+232 GTVGDLQD

-248 DKFRDN
+248 DKFRTN
-254 TNAMMDDVDALMDNV
+254 TNAMMDDMEALMDNV
-269 TDVSEQL
+269 TDVSKQL
-276 SLTNEMLS
+276 SLTNEMLT
-284 QLKQGKSKID
+284 QLRAGKSKID

-324 LKTVQWMVYDVNK
+324 LKTAQWMVYDVNK
-337 NLNSLDQ
+337 NLNSMDQ

-356 STRLKTL
+356 STRLKSL
-363 GSSMSGV
+363 GSSLGGV
-370 DNLTAQE
+370 DNLTAQDLLQE
-377 IISEI
+377 MND
-382 SEAGLTDALKKV
+382 AGLSDALKKIKTN
-394 QSGAAGASSAA
+394 AAGASSSAGELSA
-405 DEFSTIVGKGVDN
+405 VVSQGVST
-418 LTAQEIISEIS
+418 
-429 EAGLTDALKK
+429 
-439 VQSGAAGASSAADE
+439 ASN
-453 FSTIVGKGVASASDA
+453 ASA
-468 SSKLV
+468 KLV

-494 AVQQSLGSNTDLS
+494 AVQKSLGSDADLS
-507 DATKKAAAEQSVA
+507 DAAVKAAAEQNVA
-520 QLLDIYT
+520 QLLDVYK
-527 ALRNA
+527 ALRN
-532 GDTADSEGSGLITED
+532 GSSADSEGSGLITED
-547 NDGSAVSTASL
+547 NAGSAVSAEELLTAV
-558 LAAAA
+558 A
-563 ALKAAQSGTA
+563 ALKSGDQS
-573 GALDAYSGNSSFL
+573 ALAEYAGNSSFM
-586 SLALQLSS
+586 SLVQQLAGDS
-594 EPSYASATAK
+594 SYASSTAK
-604 QQASRFVGRLQSVQN
+604 QQASRFVGRLQSVQS
-619 LQKSAEDISKNAA
+619 LQKSADDISKNAA
-632 DSSTQAGK
+632 DSSAKAGE
-640 KLTELQSALEEL
+640 KLSELQSALEEL
-652 GSGLAD
+652 GAGLSD
-658 AAGIESAAL
+658 VAGIESSAL

-679 DIADDAGAV
+679 DISEDAGAV
-688 SFQTARFLNS
+688 AFQTARFLNS

-703 GDLDSLIGTMNNYYD
+703 GDLDSLIGIMNNYYED
-718 DLQKAVSN
+718 VQKALTN

-756 ENLSAAGDAALAAG
+756 ENLSAAGDAALEAG

-787 KDSGADLR
+787 KNSGADLR

-844 VDDDEEESLDAE
+844 LDDDEEESLDAE
-856 TEEESSGVLQRIAN
+856 EAEENLSSFQRIVN
-870 VFKKIWHAVKK
+870 VFKKIWHAIKSV
-881 LLGMEKD
+881 LGLDKSKSKG

>member
-1 MKIRNKRLRR
+1 MKIRNRKLRR

-28 PVCVLAGPATAS
+28 PVCALAGPATAS

-57 ANVVKGISFNSL
+57 ANVVKGINFNSL
-69 KSYTDYGN
+69 SSYTDYGD

-84 TTDEKPVEGSGSV
+84 STDEKPTEGNGSV
-97 TFSAPENGGKFF
+97 TFSAPEKGGKFF
-109 FEGELDPKKVTSPWT
+109 FEGELDPKKVVSPWT

-154 YPNEKAS
+154 YPNENAS

-209 AHFVVRMGTD
+209 AHFVVRLGTD

-224 GAIIMMSP
+224 GAILMMSP
-232 GTVGDLED
+232 GTVGDLQD

-248 DKFRDN
+248 DKFRTN
-254 TNAMMDDVDALMDNV
+254 TNAMMDDMEALMDNV
-269 TDVSEQL
+269 TDVSKQL
-276 SLTNEMLS
+276 SLTNEMLT
-284 QLKQGKSKID
+284 QLRAGKSKID

-324 LKTVQWMVYDVNK
+324 LKTAQWMVYDVNK
-337 NLNSLDQ
+337 NLNSMDQ

-356 STRLKTL
+356 STRLKSL
-363 GSSMSGV
+363 GSSLGGV
-370 DNLTAQE
+370 DNLTAQDLLKE
-377 IISEI
+377 MND
-382 SEAGLTDALKKV
+382 AGLSDALKKIKTN
-394 QSGAAGASSAA
+394 AAGASSSAGELSA
-405 DEFSTIVGKGVDN
+405 VVSQGVST
-418 LTAQEIISEIS
+418 
-429 EAGLTDALKK
+429 
-439 VQSGAAGASSAADE
+439 ASN
-453 FSTIVGKGVASASDA
+453 ASA
-468 SSKLV
+468 KLV

-494 AVQQSLGSNTDLS
+494 AVQQSLGSDADLS
-507 DATKKAAAEQSVA
+507 DAAVKAAAEQNVA
-520 QLLDIYT
+520 QLLDVYK
-527 ALRNA
+527 ALRN
-532 GDTADSEGSGLITED
+532 GSSADSEGSGLITED
-547 NDGSAVSTASL
+547 NAGSAVSAEELLTAV
-558 LAAAA
+558 A
-563 ALKAAQSGTA
+563 ALKSGDQS
-573 GALDAYSGNSSFL
+573 ALAEYAGNSSFM
-586 SLALQLSS
+586 SLVQQLAGDS
-594 EPSYASATAK
+594 SYASSTAK
-604 QQASRFVGRLQSVQN
+604 QQASRFVGRLQSVQS
-619 LQKSAEDISKNAA
+619 LQKSADDISKNAA
-632 DSSTQAGK
+632 DSSAKAGE
-640 KLTELQSALEEL
+640 KLSELQSALEEL
-652 GSGLAD
+652 GTGLSD
-658 AAGIESAAL
+658 VAGIESSAL

-679 DIADDAGAV
+679 DISEDAGAV
-688 SFQTARFLNS
+688 AFQTARFLNS

-703 GDLDSLIGTMNNYYD
+703 GDLDSLIGIMNNYYED
-718 DLQKAVSN
+718 VQKALTN

-756 ENLSAAGDAALAAG
+756 ENLSAAGDAALEAG
-770 DLAVDNTEKI
+770 DLAVDNAEKI

-787 KDSGADLR
+787 KNSGADLR

-844 VDDDEEESLDAE
+844 LDDDEEESLDAE
-856 TEEESSGVLQRIAN
+856 EAEENLSSFQRIVN
-870 VFKKIWHAVKK
+870 VFKKIWHAIKSV
-881 LLGMEKD
+881 LGLDKSKSKG

>member
-1 MKIRNKRLRR
+1 MKIRNRKLRR

-28 PVCVLAGPATAS
+28 PVCALAGPATAS

-57 ANVVKGISFNSL
+57 ANVVKGINFNSL
-69 KSYTDYGN
+69 SSYTDYGD

-84 TTDEKPVEGSGSV
+84 STDEKPTEGNGSV
-97 TFSAPENGGKFF
+97 TFSAPEKGGKFF
-109 FEGELDPKKVTSPWT
+109 FEGELDPKKVVSPWT

-154 YPNEKAS
+154 YPNENAS

-209 AHFVVRMGTD
+209 AHFVVRLGTD

-224 GAIIMMSP
+224 GAILMMSP
-232 GTVGDLED
+232 GTVGDLQD

-248 DKFRDN
+248 DKFRTN
-254 TNAMMDDVDALMDNV
+254 TNAMMDDMEALMDNV
-269 TDVSEQL
+269 TDVSKQL
-276 SLTNEMLS
+276 SLTNEMLT
-284 QLKQGKSKID
+284 QLRAGKSKID

-324 LKTVQWMVYDVNK
+324 LKTAQWMVYDVNK
-337 NLNSLDQ
+337 NLNSMDQ

-356 STRLKTL
+356 STRLKSL
-363 GSSMSGV
+363 GSSLGGV
-370 DNLTAQE
+370 DNLTAQDLLKE
-377 IISEI
+377 MND
-382 SEAGLTDALKKV
+382 AGLSDALKKIKTN
-394 QSGAAGASSAA
+394 AAGASSSAGELSA
-405 DEFSTIVGKGVDN
+405 VVSQGVST
-418 LTAQEIISEIS
+418 
-429 EAGLTDALKK
+429 
-439 VQSGAAGASSAADE
+439 ASN
-453 FSTIVGKGVASASDA
+453 ASA
-468 SSKLV
+468 KLV

-494 AVQQSLGSNTDLS
+494 AVQQSLGSDADLS
-507 DATKKAAAEQSVA
+507 DAAVKAAAEQNVA
-520 QLLDIYT
+520 QLLDVYK
-527 ALRNA
+527 ALRN
-532 GDTADSEGSGLITED
+532 GSSADSEGSGLITED
-547 NDGSAVSTASL
+547 NAGSAVSAEELLTAV
-558 LAAAA
+558 A
-563 ALKAAQSGTA
+563 ALKSGDQS
-573 GALDAYSGNSSFL
+573 ALAEYAGNSSFM
-586 SLALQLSS
+586 SLVQQLAGDS
-594 EPSYASATAK
+594 SYASSTAK
-604 QQASRFVGRLQSVQN
+604 QQASRFVGRLQSVQS
-619 LQKSAEDISKNAA
+619 LQKSADDISKNAA
-632 DSSTQAGK
+632 DSSAKAGE
-640 KLTELQSALEEL
+640 KLSELQSALEEL
-652 GSGLAD
+652 GTGLSD
-658 AAGIESAAL
+658 VAGIESSAL

-679 DIADDAGAV
+679 DISEDAGAV
-688 SFQTARFLNS
+688 AFQTARFLNS

-703 GDLDSLIGTMNNYYD
+703 GDLDSLIGIMNNYYED
-718 DLQKAVSN
+718 VQKALTN

-756 ENLSAAGDAALAAG
+756 ENLSAAGDAALEAG

-787 KDSGADLR
+787 KNSGADLR

-844 VDDDEEESLDAE
+844 LDDDEEESLDAE
-856 TEEESSGVLQRIAN
+856 EAEENLSSFQRIVN
-870 VFKKIWHAVKK
+870 VFKKIWHAIKSV
-881 LLGMEKD
+881 LGLDKSKSKG

>member
-1 MKIRNKRLRR
+1 MKIRNQKLRKL
-11 IMIPA
+11 MIPA

-57 ANVVKGISFNSL
+57 ANVVKGINFNSL
-69 KSYTDYGN
+69 SRYTDYGD

-84 TTDEKPVEGSGSV
+84 STDEKPTESKGAV
-97 TFSAPENGGKFF
+97 TFSAPEKGGKFF
-109 FEGELDPKKVTSPWT
+109 FEGELDPEKVVSPWT

-154 YPNEKAS
+154 YPNENAS

-209 AHFVVRMGTD
+209 AHFVVRLGTD

-224 GAIIMMSP
+224 GAILMMSP
-232 GTVGDLED
+232 GTVGDLQD

-248 DKFRDN
+248 DKFRTN
-254 TNAMMDDVDALMDNV
+254 TNAMMDDMEALMDNV

-284 QLKQGKSKID
+284 QLRAGKSKID
-294 ASKDVI
+294 ASKDII

-310 LRDLSTSMTPLSDS
+310 LRDLSTSLTPLSDS
-324 LKTVQWMVYDVNK
+324 LKTAQWMVYDVNK
-337 NLNSLDQ
+337 NLNSMDQ

-356 STRLKTL
+356 STRLKSL
-363 GSSMSGV
+363 GSSLGGV
-370 DNLTAQE
+370 DNLTAQDILKE
-377 IISEI
+377 MNDAGL
-382 SEAGLTDALKKV
+382 SEALTKIKTN
-394 QSGAAGASSAA
+394 AAGASSSASELSA
-405 DEFSTIVGKGVDN
+405 VVSQGVST
-418 LTAQEIISEIS
+418 
-429 EAGLTDALKK
+429 
-439 VQSGAAGASSAADE
+439 ASN
-453 FSTIVGKGVASASDA
+453 ASA
-468 SSKLV
+468 KLV

-494 AVQQSLGSNTDLS
+494 AVQQSLGSSADLS
-507 DATKKAAAEQSVA
+507 DAATKAAAELKVA
-520 QLLDIYT
+520 QLLDIYK

-532 GDTADSEGSGLITED
+532 EDAADSEGSGLITEG
-547 NDGSAVSTASL
+547 NDGGSVTAEDLLTAVAVL
-558 LAAAA
+558 
-563 ALKAAQSGTA
+563 QSGDQSVLTEYA
-573 GALDAYSGNSSFL
+573 KNSSFMALARQLAGNSS
-586 SLALQLSS
+586 
-594 EPSYASATAK
+594 YASSTAK

-632 DSSTQAGK
+632 DSSTKASA
-640 KLTELQSALEEL
+640 KLSELQSALEEL

-658 AAGIESAAL
+658 VAGIESDAL
-667 ISGIDSVLSDIE
+667 ISGIDTVLSDIA
-679 DIADDAGAV
+679 DISDDAGAV
-688 SFQTARFLNS
+688 AFQTARFLNS

-703 GDLDSLIGTMNNYYD
+703 GDLDTLIGTMNNYYD
-718 DLQKAVSN
+718 DVQKALTN

-737 TDDLA
+737 TDDLT

-756 ENLSAAGDAALAAG
+756 ENLSAAGDAALSAG
-770 DLAVDNTEKI
+770 DLAVDNTGKI
-780 VDNTKNL
+780 VENTKNL
-787 KDSGADLR
+787 KNSGADLR

-844 VDDDEEESLDAE
+844 LDDDEEESLDAE
-856 TEEESSGVLQRIAN
+856 EAEENLSSFQRIVN
-870 VFKKIWHAVKK
+870 VFKKIWNAIKHV
-881 LLGMEKD
+881 LGMDKSKSKG

>member
-1 MKIRNKRLRR
+1 MKIRNRKLRR

-28 PVCVLAGPATAS
+28 PVCALAGPATAS

-57 ANVVKGISFNSL
+57 ANVVKGINFNSL
-69 KSYTDYGN
+69 STYTDYGD

-84 TTDEKPVEGSGSV
+84 STDEKPTESNGSV
-97 TFSAPENGGKFF
+97 TFSAPEKGGKFF
-109 FEGELDPKKVTSPWT
+109 FEGELDPKKVVSPWT

-154 YPNEKAS
+154 YPNENAS

-209 AHFVVRMGTD
+209 AHFVVRLGTD

-224 GAIIMMSP
+224 GAILMMSP
-232 GTVGDLED
+232 GTVGDLQD

-248 DKFRDN
+248 DKFRTN
-254 TNAMMDDVDALMDNV
+254 TNAMMDDMEALMDNV
-269 TDVSEQL
+269 TDVSKQL
-276 SLTNEMLS
+276 SLTNEMLT
-284 QLKQGKSKID
+284 QLRAGKSKID

-324 LKTVQWMVYDVNK
+324 LKTAQWMVYDVNK
-337 NLNSLDQ
+337 NLNSMDQ

-356 STRLKTL
+356 STRLKSL
-363 GSSMSGV
+363 GSSLGGV
-370 DNLTAQE
+370 DNLTAQDLLKE
-377 IISEI
+377 MND
-382 SEAGLTDALKKV
+382 AGLSDALKKIKTN
-394 QSGAAGASSAA
+394 AAGASSSAGELSA
-405 DEFSTIVGKGVDN
+405 VVSQGVST
-418 LTAQEIISEIS
+418 
-429 EAGLTDALKK
+429 
-439 VQSGAAGASSAADE
+439 ASN
-453 FSTIVGKGVASASDA
+453 ASA
-468 SSKLV
+468 KLV

-494 AVQQSLGSNTDLS
+494 AVQQSLGSDADLS
-507 DATKKAAAEQSVA
+507 DAAVKAAAEQNVA
-520 QLLDIYT
+520 QLLDVYK
-527 ALRNA
+527 ALRN
-532 GDTADSEGSGLITED
+532 GTSVDSEGSGLITED
-547 NDGSAVSTASL
+547 NAGSAVSAEELLTAV
-558 LAAAA
+558 A
-563 ALKAAQSGTA
+563 ALKSGDQS
-573 GALDAYSGNSSFL
+573 ALAEYAGNSSFT
-586 SLALQLSS
+586 SLVGQLQSN
-594 EPSYASATAK
+594 PNYASSTAK
-604 QQASRFVGRLQSVQN
+604 QQASRFVGRLQSVQS
-619 LQKSAEDISKNAA
+619 LQKSADDISKNAA
-632 DSSTQAGK
+632 DSSAKAGE
-640 KLTELQSALEEL
+640 KLSELQSALEEL
-652 GSGLAD
+652 GTGLSD
-658 AAGIESAAL
+658 VAGIESSAL

-679 DIADDAGAV
+679 DISEDAGAV
-688 SFQTARFLNS
+688 AFQTARFLNS

-703 GDLDSLIGTMNNYYD
+703 GDLDSLIGIMNNYYED
-718 DLQKAVSN
+718 VQKALTN

-756 ENLSAAGDAALAAG
+756 ENLSAAGDAALEAG
-770 DLAVDNTEKI
+770 DLAVDNAEKI

-787 KDSGADLR
+787 KNSGADLR

-844 VDDDEEESLDAE
+844 LDDDEEESLDAE
-856 TEEESSGVLQRIAN
+856 EAEENLSSFQRIVN
-870 VFKKIWHAVKK
+870 VFKKIWHAIKSV
-881 LLGMEKD
+881 LGLDKSKSKG

>member
-1 MKIRNKRLRR
+1 MKIRNRKLRR

-28 PVCVLAGPATAS
+28 PVCALAGPATAS

-57 ANVVKGISFNSL
+57 ANVVKGINFNSL
-69 KSYTDYGN
+69 SSYTDYGD

-84 TTDEKPVEGSGSV
+84 STDEKPTEGNGSV
-97 TFSAPENGGKFF
+97 TFSAPEKGGKFF
-109 FEGELDPKKVTSPWT
+109 FEGELDPKKVVSPWT

-154 YPNEKAS
+154 YPNENAS

-209 AHFVVRMGTD
+209 AHFVVRLGTD

-224 GAIIMMSP
+224 GAILMMSP
-232 GTVGDLED
+232 GTVGDLQD

-248 DKFRDN
+248 DKFRTN
-254 TNAMMDDVDALMDNV
+254 TNAMMDDMEALMDNV
-269 TDVSEQL
+269 TDVSKQL
-276 SLTNEMLS
+276 SLTNEMLT
-284 QLKQGKSKID
+284 QLRAGKSKID

-324 LKTVQWMVYDVNK
+324 LKTAQWMVYDVNK
-337 NLNSLDQ
+337 NLNSMDQ

-356 STRLKTL
+356 STRLKSL
-363 GSSMSGV
+363 GSSLGGV
-370 DNLTAQE
+370 DNLTAQDLLKE
-377 IISEI
+377 MND
-382 SEAGLTDALKKV
+382 AGLSDALKKIKTN
-394 QSGAAGASSAA
+394 AAGASSSAGELSA
-405 DEFSTIVGKGVDN
+405 VVSQGVST
-418 LTAQEIISEIS
+418 
-429 EAGLTDALKK
+429 
-439 VQSGAAGASSAADE
+439 ASN
-453 FSTIVGKGVASASDA
+453 ASA
-468 SSKLV
+468 KLV

-494 AVQQSLGSNTDLS
+494 AVQQSLGSDADLS
-507 DATKKAAAEQSVA
+507 DAAVKAAAEQSVA
-520 QLLDIYT
+520 QLLDVYK
-527 ALRNA
+527 ALRN
-532 GDTADSEGSGLITED
+532 GSSADSEGSGLITED
-547 NDGSAVSTASL
+547 NAGSAVSAEELLTAV
-558 LAAAA
+558 A
-563 ALKAAQSGTA
+563 ALKSGDQS
-573 GALDAYSGNSSFL
+573 ALAEYAGNSSFM
-586 SLALQLSS
+586 SLVQQLAGDS
-594 EPSYASATAK
+594 SYASSTAK
-604 QQASRFVGRLQSVQN
+604 QQASRFVGRLQSVQS
-619 LQKSAEDISKNAA
+619 LQKSADDISKNAA
-632 DSSTQAGK
+632 DSSAKAGE
-640 KLTELQSALEEL
+640 KLSELQSALEEL
-652 GSGLAD
+652 GTGLSD
-658 AAGIESAAL
+658 VAGIESSAL

-679 DIADDAGAV
+679 DISEDAGAV

-703 GDLDSLIGTMNNYYD
+703 GDLDSLIGIMNNYYED
-718 DLQKAVSN
+718 VQKALTN

-756 ENLSAAGDAALAAG
+756 ENLSAAGDAALEAG

-787 KDSGADLR
+787 KNSGADLR

-844 VDDDEEESLDAE
+844 LDDDEEESLDAE
-856 TEEESSGVLQRIAN
+856 EAEENLSSFQRIVN
-870 VFKKIWHAVKK
+870 VFKKIWHAIKSV
-881 LLGMEKD
+881 LGLDKSKSKG

>member
-1 MKIRNKRLRR
+1 MKIRNRKLRR

-28 PVCVLAGPATAS
+28 PVCALAGPATAS

-57 ANVVKGISFNSL
+57 ANVVKGINFNSL
-69 KSYTDYGN
+69 SSYTDYGD

-84 TTDEKPVEGSGSV
+84 STDEKPTEGNGSV
-97 TFSAPENGGKFF
+97 TFSAPEKGGKFF
-109 FEGELDPKKVTSPWT
+109 FEGELDPKKVVSPWT

-154 YPNEKAS
+154 YPNENAS

-209 AHFVVRMGTD
+209 AHFVVRLGTD

-224 GAIIMMSP
+224 GAILMMSP
-232 GTVGDLED
+232 GTVGDLQD

-248 DKFRDN
+248 DKFRTN
-254 TNAMMDDVDALMDNV
+254 TNAMMDDMEALMDNV
-269 TDVSEQL
+269 TDVSKQL
-276 SLTNEMLS
+276 SLTNEMLT
-284 QLKQGKSKID
+284 QLRAGKSKID

-324 LKTVQWMVYDVNK
+324 LKTAQWMVYDVNK
-337 NLNSLDQ
+337 NLNSMDQ

-356 STRLKTL
+356 STRLKSL
-363 GSSMSGV
+363 GSSLGGV
-370 DNLTAQE
+370 DNLTAQDLLKE
-377 IISEI
+377 MND
-382 SEAGLTDALKKV
+382 AGLSDALKKIKTN
-394 QSGAAGASSAA
+394 AAGASSSAGELSA
-405 DEFSTIVGKGVDN
+405 VVSQGVST
-418 LTAQEIISEIS
+418 
-429 EAGLTDALKK
+429 
-439 VQSGAAGASSAADE
+439 ASN
-453 FSTIVGKGVASASDA
+453 ASA
-468 SSKLV
+468 KLV

-494 AVQQSLGSNTDLS
+494 AVQQSLGSDADLS
-507 DATKKAAAEQSVA
+507 DAAVKAAAEQSVA
-520 QLLDIYT
+520 QLLDVYK
-527 ALRNA
+527 ALRN
-532 GDTADSEGSGLITED
+532 GSSADSEGSGLITED
-547 NDGSAVSTASL
+547 NAGSAVSAEELLTAV
-558 LAAAA
+558 A
-563 ALKAAQSGTA
+563 ALKSGDQS
-573 GALDAYSGNSSFL
+573 ALAEYAGNSSFM
-586 SLALQLSS
+586 SLVQQLAGDS
-594 EPSYASATAK
+594 SYASSTAK
-604 QQASRFVGRLQSVQN
+604 QQASRFVGRLQSVQS
-619 LQKSAEDISKNAA
+619 LQKSADDISKNAA
-632 DSSTQAGK
+632 DSSAKAGE
-640 KLTELQSALEEL
+640 KLSELQSALEEL
-652 GSGLAD
+652 GAGLSD
-658 AAGIESAAL
+658 VAGIESSAL

-679 DIADDAGAV
+679 DISEDAGAV

-703 GDLDSLIGTMNNYYD
+703 GDLDSLIGIMNNYYED
-718 DLQKAVSN
+718 VQKALTN

-756 ENLSAAGDAALAAG
+756 ENLSAAGDAALEAG

-787 KDSGADLR
+787 KNSGADLR

-844 VDDDEEESLDAE
+844 LDDDEEESLDAE
-856 TEEESSGVLQRIAN
+856 EAEENLSSFQRIVN
-870 VFKKIWHAVKK
+870 VFKKIWHAIKSV
-881 LLGMEKD
+881 LGLDKSKSKG

>member
-1 MKIRNKRLRR
+1 MKIRNRKLRR

-28 PVCVLAGPATAS
+28 PVCALAGPATAS

-57 ANVVKGISFNSL
+57 ANVVKGINFNSL
-69 KSYTDYGN
+69 STYTDYGD

-84 TTDEKPVEGSGSV
+84 STDEKPTEGNGSV
-97 TFSAPENGGKFF
+97 TFSAPEKGGKFF
-109 FEGELDPKKVTSPWT
+109 FEGELDPKKVVSPWT

-154 YPNEKAS
+154 YPNENAS

-209 AHFVVRMGTD
+209 AHFVVRLGTD

-224 GAIIMMSP
+224 GAILMMSP
-232 GTVGDLED
+232 GTVGDLQD

-248 DKFRDN
+248 DKFRTN
-254 TNAMMDDVDALMDNV
+254 TNAMMDDMEALMDNV
-269 TDVSEQL
+269 TDVSKQL
-276 SLTNEMLS
+276 SLTNEMLT
-284 QLKQGKSKID
+284 QLRAGKSKID

-324 LKTVQWMVYDVNK
+324 LKTAQWMVYDVNK
-337 NLNSLDQ
+337 NLNSMDQ

-356 STRLKTL
+356 STRLKSL
-363 GSSMSGV
+363 GSSLGGV
-370 DNLTAQE
+370 DNLTAQDLLKE
-377 IISEI
+377 MND
-382 SEAGLTDALKKV
+382 AGLSDALKKIKTN
-394 QSGAAGASSAA
+394 AAGASSSAGELSA
-405 DEFSTIVGKGVDN
+405 VVSQGVST
-418 LTAQEIISEIS
+418 
-429 EAGLTDALKK
+429 
-439 VQSGAAGASSAADE
+439 ASN
-453 FSTIVGKGVASASDA
+453 ASA
-468 SSKLV
+468 KLV

-494 AVQQSLGSNTDLS
+494 AVQQSLGSDADLS
-507 DATKKAAAEQSVA
+507 DAAVKAAAEQNVA
-520 QLLDIYT
+520 QLLDVYK
-527 ALRNA
+527 ALRN
-532 GDTADSEGSGLITED
+532 GTSVDSEGSGLITED
-547 NDGSAVSTASL
+547 NAGSAVSAEELLTAV
-558 LAAAA
+558 A
-563 ALKAAQSGTA
+563 ALKSGDQS
-573 GALDAYSGNSSFL
+573 ALAEYAGNSSFM
-586 SLALQLSS
+586 SLVQQLAGDS
-594 EPSYASATAK
+594 SYASSTAK
-604 QQASRFVGRLQSVQN
+604 QQASRFVGRLQSVQS
-619 LQKSAEDISKNAA
+619 LQKSADDISKNAA
-632 DSSTQAGK
+632 DSSAKAGE
-640 KLTELQSALEEL
+640 KLSELQSALEEL
-652 GSGLAD
+652 GTGLSD
-658 AAGIESAAL
+658 VAGIESSAL

-679 DIADDAGAV
+679 DISEDAGAV
-688 SFQTARFLNS
+688 AFQTARFLNS

-703 GDLDSLIGTMNNYYD
+703 GDLDSLIGIMNNYYED
-718 DLQKAVSN
+718 VQKALTN

-756 ENLSAAGDAALAAG
+756 ENLSAAGDAALEAG
-770 DLAVDNTEKI
+770 DLAVDNAEKI

-787 KDSGADLR
+787 KNSGADLR

-844 VDDDEEESLDAE
+844 LDDDEEESLDAE
-856 TEEESSGVLQRIAN
+856 EAEENLSSFQRIVN
-870 VFKKIWHAVKK
+870 VFKKIWHAIKSV
-881 LLGMEKD
+881 LGLDKSKSKG

>member
-254 TNAMMDDVDALMDNV
+254 TNAMMDDMDALMDNV

-405 DEFSTIVGKGVDN
+405 DEFSTIVGKGV
-418 LTAQEIISEIS
+418 
-429 EAGLTDALKK
+429 
-439 VQSGAAGASSAADE
+439 
-453 FSTIVGKGVASASDA
+453 ASASDA

-520 QLLDIYT
+520 QLLDIYK
-527 ALRNA
+527 ALRQE
-532 GDTADSEGSGLITED
+532 GTTGSEGSGLDITS
-547 NDGSAVSTASL
+547 GSGQTVSTEKL
-558 LAAAA
+558 LGAAA
-563 ALKAAQSGTA
+563 ALQKAQAGDASELAQYGSSLTTLAAQLAQGSSSGA
-573 GALDAYSGNSSFL
+573 
-586 SLALQLSS
+586 Q
-594 EPSYASATAK
+594 

>member
-1 MKIRNKRLRR
+1 MKIRNRKLRR

-57 ANVVKGISFNSL
+57 ANVVKGINFNSL
-69 KSYTDYGN
+69 SSYTDYGD

-84 TTDEKPVEGSGSV
+84 STDEKPAEGNGSV
-97 TFSAPENGGKFF
+97 TFSAPEKGGKFF
-109 FEGELDPKKVTSPWT
+109 FEGELDPKKVVSPWT

-154 YPNEKAS
+154 YPNENAS

-209 AHFVVRMGTD
+209 AHFVVRLGTD
-219 SFETV
+219 SFETI
-224 GAIIMMSP
+224 GAILMMSP
-232 GTVGDLED
+232 GTVGDLQD

-248 DKFRDN
+248 DKFRTN

-269 TDVSEQL
+269 TDVSKQL
-276 SLTNEMLS
+276 SLTNEMLT
-284 QLKQGKSKID
+284 QLRAGKSKID

-310 LRDLSTSMTPLSDS
+310 LRDLSASMTPLSDS
-324 LKTVQWMVYDVNK
+324 LKTAQWMVYDVNK
-337 NLNSLDQ
+337 NLNTMDQ

-356 STRLKTL
+356 STRLKSL
-363 GSSMSGV
+363 GSSLGGV
-370 DNLTAQE
+370 DNLTAQDLLKE
-377 IISEI
+377 MND
-382 SEAGLTDALKKV
+382 AGLSDALKKIKTN
-394 QSGAAGASSAA
+394 AAGASSSAGELSA
-405 DEFSTIVGKGVDN
+405 VVSQGVST
-418 LTAQEIISEIS
+418 
-429 EAGLTDALKK
+429 
-439 VQSGAAGASSAADE
+439 ASN
-453 FSTIVGKGVASASDA
+453 ASA
-468 SSKLV
+468 KLV

-494 AVQQSLGSNTDLS
+494 AVQQSLGSDADLS
-507 DATKKAAAEQSVA
+507 DATVKAAAEQSVA
-520 QLLDIYT
+520 QLLDIYK
-527 ALRNA
+527 ALRNE
-532 GDTADSEGSGLITED
+532 TSADSEGSGLITED
-547 NDGSAVSTASL
+547 NEGGTVSAEELLTAVD
-558 LAAAA
+558 
-563 ALKAAQSGTA
+563 ALKRAQGGDTSALA
-573 GALDAYSGNSSFL
+573 GYTGNSSFMTL
-586 SLALQLSS
+586 VVQLNNNA
-594 EPSYASATAK
+594 SYASSTAK
-604 QQASRFVGRLQSVQN
+604 QQASRFVGRLQSVQS
-619 LQKSAEDISKNAA
+619 LQKSADDISKNAA
-632 DSSTQAGK
+632 DSSAQAGE
-640 KLTELQSALEEL
+640 KLSDLQNALEEL

-658 AAGIESAAL
+658 VAGIESSAL

-679 DIADDAGAV
+679 DISDDAGAV
-688 SFQTARFLNS
+688 AFQTARFLNS

-703 GDLDSLIGTMNNYYD
+703 GDLDSLIGTMNNYYED
-718 DLQKAVSN
+718 VQKALTN

-756 ENLSAAGDAALAAG
+756 ENLSAAGDAALEAG
-770 DLAVDNTEKI
+770 DLAVDNAEKI

-787 KDSGADLR
+787 KNSGADLR

-844 VDDDEEESLDAE
+844 LDDDEEESLDAE
-856 TEEESSGVLQRIAN
+856 EAEENLSSFQRIVN
-870 VFKKIWHAVKK
+870 VFKKIWHAIKRV
-881 LLGMEKD
+881 LGLDKSKSKG

>member
-1 MKIRNKRLRR
+1 MKIRNRKLRR

-28 PVCVLAGPATAS
+28 PVCALAGPATAS

-57 ANVVKGISFNSL
+57 ANVVKGINFNSL
-69 KSYTDYGN
+69 STYTDYGD

-84 TTDEKPVEGSGSV
+84 STDEKPTESNGSV
-97 TFSAPENGGKFF
+97 TFSAPEKGGKFF
-109 FEGELDPKKVTSPWT
+109 FEGELDPKKVVSPWT

-154 YPNEKAS
+154 YPNENAS

-209 AHFVVRMGTD
+209 AHFVVRLGTD

-224 GAIIMMSP
+224 GAILMMSP
-232 GTVGDLED
+232 GTVGDLQD

-248 DKFRDN
+248 DKFRTN

-269 TDVSEQL
+269 TDVSKQL
-276 SLTNEMLS
+276 SLTNEMLT
-284 QLKQGKSKID
+284 QLRAGKSKID

-324 LKTVQWMVYDVNK
+324 LKTAQWMVYDVNK
-337 NLNSLDQ
+337 NLNSMDQ

-356 STRLKTL
+356 STRLKSL
-363 GSSMSGV
+363 GSSLGGV
-370 DNLTAQE
+370 DNLTAQDLLKE
-377 IISEI
+377 MND
-382 SEAGLTDALKKV
+382 AGLSDALKKIKTN
-394 QSGAAGASSAA
+394 AAGASSSAGELSA
-405 DEFSTIVGKGVDN
+405 VVSQGVST
-418 LTAQEIISEIS
+418 
-429 EAGLTDALKK
+429 
-439 VQSGAAGASSAADE
+439 ASN
-453 FSTIVGKGVASASDA
+453 ASA
-468 SSKLV
+468 KLV

-494 AVQQSLGSNTDLS
+494 AVQQSLGSDADLS
-507 DATKKAAAEQSVA
+507 DAAVKAAAEQSVA
-520 QLLDIYT
+520 QLLDVYK
-527 ALRNA
+527 ALRN
-532 GDTADSEGSGLITED
+532 GSSADSEGSGLITED
-547 NDGSAVSTASL
+547 NAGSAVSAEELLTAV
-558 LAAAA
+558 A
-563 ALKAAQSGTA
+563 ALKSGDQS
-573 GALDAYSGNSSFL
+573 ALAEYAGNSSFM
-586 SLALQLSS
+586 SLVQQLAGDS
-594 EPSYASATAK
+594 SYASSTAK
-604 QQASRFVGRLQSVQN
+604 QQASRFVGRLQSVQS
-619 LQKSAEDISKNAA
+619 LQKSADDISKNAA
-632 DSSTQAGK
+632 DSSAKAGE
-640 KLTELQSALEEL
+640 KLSELQSALEEL
-652 GSGLAD
+652 GAGLSD
-658 AAGIESAAL
+658 VAGIESSAL

-679 DIADDAGAV
+679 DISEDAGAV

-703 GDLDSLIGTMNNYYD
+703 GDLDSLIGIMNNYYED
-718 DLQKAVSN
+718 VQKALTN

-756 ENLSAAGDAALAAG
+756 ENLSAAGDAALEAG
-770 DLAVDNTEKI
+770 DLAVDNAEKI

-787 KDSGADLR
+787 KNSGADLR

-844 VDDDEEESLDAE
+844 LDDDEEESLDAE
-856 TEEESSGVLQRIAN
+856 EAEENLSSFQRIVN
-870 VFKKIWHAVKK
+870 VFKKIWHAIKSV
-881 LLGMEKD
+881 LGLDKSKSKG